1 MIKPF
6 SASFLFCSRFAGF
19 LTVRLLVFIFCLAF
33 ADTIAQAQNPAISTT
48 TKVLNGKKYYI
59 HKVAKGQ
66 SLYGIAKI
74 YEVDLNVLLVEN
86 PEAIDGI
93 KTGQELK
100 IPTEK
105 NKEQNLPTLK
115 DYENYLTHKVSKGET
130 VYNICTRYKITEQQL
145 IQLNPDVKNG
155 LKENTV
161 LKIKEKEKEKAKTS
175 PTNTVSTSATNQK
188 NNPVKP
194 AKQETEAEAPV
205 ELINKPKKS
214 KYVVGLFLPFHF
226 EGLDALNI
234 DELVMNKQDFP
245 ASQQLALDI
254 YEGLQQAADSLKNA
268 DFSIDFKLFDS
279 GEIDSLTTIKLT
291 RTEDFKNLDLII
303 GPLYNSPFK
312 IVSSEAKKLQIPC
325 VSPLTQQ
332 NKVLFDNVFTSKL
345 IPANNTL
352 LQGLADYCV
361 DSISKQNMV
370 LINNGNIKDQQTIKA
385 FKTYYNQKAKDTL
398 TEVRGLAGAKTVY
411 KTEKTNYFIVLTEN
425 EAFISDFL
433 TQLNMFA
440 DKKENIRVIG
450 LRKWV
455 GYDNLDL
462 EYFNKFGFIYAAPY
476 FVDEEK
482 AFIQK
487 LNTAYIQKYNTSA
500 EDYYYLAADAGL
512 YYFNLLKQMGSS
524 FSVVLDDFS
533 KKGTSLDFN
542 FTHPNS
548 TTGFEN
554 QSVQVVRYKE
564 YKLKK
569 AN

>member
-105 NKEQNLPTLK
+105 NKEQNLPT
-115 DYENYLTHKVSKGET
+115 
-130 VYNICTRYKITEQQL
+130 
-145 IQLNPDVKNG
+145 